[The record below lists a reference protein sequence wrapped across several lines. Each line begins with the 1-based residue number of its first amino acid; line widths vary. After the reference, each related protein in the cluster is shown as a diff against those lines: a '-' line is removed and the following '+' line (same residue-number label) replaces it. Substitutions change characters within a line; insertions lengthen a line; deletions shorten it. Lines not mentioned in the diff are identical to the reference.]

1 MFLASPMILCLMTG
15 NFESLLFLFLSLFF
29 FAFAKEKYKLAS
41 VFLAIAIA
49 FKLYPAVFLLLFL
62 KNKRYKECIYCVVLV
77 MISTFCALLV
87 LPPGGVIKNVHLW
100 LDMFTRL
107 NHVMAFAHGFYQ
119 TNTLFFIVQIA
130 VSIYSIIRGRTET
143 QYLAHLN
150 HSVIYYYIL
159 AALMF
164 VFLAIFILKYEK
176 TYWKQVTVLFFCGML
191 LPTVSIEYKFINLF
205 ILIFL
210 YINQPPKIAEQ
221 QNIIFNKIY
230 LVLFSLLLI
239 PKNYLIFTYY
249 QLSDKSTVIDGVS
262 PLLNIFIMLFF
273 ISLIIYDRIRI
284 IRMEK
289 IQPQVSRCN

>member
-191 LPTVSIEYKFINLF
+191 FPTISVEYKLIILF
-205 ILIFL
+205 IPIFL
-210 YINQPPKIAEQ
+210 FIKQSVIDKHQ
-221 QNIIFNKIY
+221 SIIFNKIY
-230 LVLFSLLLI
+230 LLLFSLLLI
-239 PKNYLIFTYY
+239 PKNYLIFNFY
-249 QLSDKSTVIDGVS
+249 LDEKIPIISGIS
-262 PLLNIFIMLFF
+262 PLFNIFIMLFF
-273 ISLIIYDRIRI
+273 IFLIIYERIKI
-284 IRMEK
+284 IQIEK
-289 IQPQVSRCN
+289 TSH